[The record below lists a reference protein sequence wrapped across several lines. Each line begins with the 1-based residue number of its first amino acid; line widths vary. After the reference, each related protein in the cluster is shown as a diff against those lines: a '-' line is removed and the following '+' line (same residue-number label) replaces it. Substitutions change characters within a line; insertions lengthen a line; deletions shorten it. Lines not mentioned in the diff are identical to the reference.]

1 MNSTIRGLKGV
12 VVLAAVAG
20 LGLLLRWATADSIDA
35 ATSHDLTSMASLAI
49 GAVAWIAYGWLTLAL
64 LVTVLEQTPGT
75 IGRAASA
82 IATRITSQTTRVLL
96 RSALGA
102 AAITPL
108 TLTPTHATAV
118 TTQPASTTHSPPT
131 HSADDSGDWRG
142 TEVPSSVRLTE
153 KPKPKP
159 TGRTAVPEKSPGGRV
174 VVPDRPTSG
183 APTRYTHLQSGQ
195 LARPGS
201 RVVKFGDSLWS
212 IAAAELGPT
221 ATAEAIAARWPHW
234 YAANRQLIGPDPNRI
249 HPGQV
254 LTAPKEK

>member
-1 MNSTIRGLKGV
+1 MNSTIRALKGML
-12 VVLAAVAG
+12 VLAAVAG
-20 LGLLLRWATADSIDA
+20 LGLLLRWVTADSIDA
-35 ATSHDLTSMASLAI
+35 AATHDLTSMASLTI
-49 GAVAWIAYGWLTLAL
+49 GAVAWIAYGWLTLAVL
-64 LVTVLEQTPGT
+64 ATVLEQTPGT
-75 IGRAASA
+75 LGQAASA
-82 IATRITSQTTRVLL
+82 IATRITSQTTRSLL

-108 TLTPTHATAV
+108 TLTATHATPPESPSGSRPWSAV
-118 TTQPASTTHSPPT
+118 EPRSTV
-131 HSADDSGDWRG
+131 
-142 TEVPSSVRLTE
+142 ELT
-153 KPKPKP
+153 
-159 TGRTAVPEKSPGGRV
+159 GEKSAAEEPPGGRV
-174 VVPDRPTSG
+174 VVPDRPTAG

-221 ATAEAIAARWPHW
+221 ATDEAIAARWPHW